1 MRTKIIFLL
10 LISNIIVAFIPGR
23 NKHLFSP
30 PGTVNVSEKL
40 FYDETE
46 ITNFHW
52 REYVYWKKNH
62 FGDTSAEYKMSL
74 PDTTVWLDPT
84 AYNQPYVG
92 YYFSHTAYRDYP
104 VVGITYEQAA
114 DYCKW
119 RTARVKEYYKIRN
132 KKSDHVPNKFHYRL
146 PTKKE
151 WEIMAKAGYS
161 EKTLKSFEKKYK
173 GMARYN
179 VKRELGKTIYSEKN
193 IHWDVTAPVYSYWPN
208 SYGVWQIM
216 GNVAEIV
223 SEKGI
228 AKGGG
233 WIHRE
238 EEVTAE
244 KEFTY
249 DGPKSWLGFRCV
261 CEVIE
266 E

>member
-10 LISNIIVAFIPGR
+10 FISNIIVAFIPGR
-23 NKHLFSP
+23 NKHSFSP
-30 PGTVNVSEKL
+30 PGTVKISEKL

-52 REYVYWKKNH
+52 REYVYWQKNR
-62 FGDTSAEYKMSL
+62 FGDTSSEYKTSL
-74 PDTTVWLDPT
+74 PDTTVWLDST
-84 AYNQPYVG
+84 AYNKPYVS
-92 YYFSHTAYRDYP
+92 YYFSHAAYRNYP
-104 VVGITYEQAA
+104 VVGISYEQAA

-119 RTARVKEYYKIRN
+119 RTARVKEIYKIRH

-146 PTKKE
+146 PAKEE
-151 WEIMAKAGYS
+151 WEMVAKTGYS

-179 VKRELGKTIYSEKN
+179 VKRDVLKTDSVKN
-193 IHWDVTAPVYSYWPN
+193 NNPDVMAPVYSYWPN

-233 WIHRE
+233 WIHRG
-238 EEVTAE
+238 EEVPAV
-244 KEFTY
+244 KEFIY